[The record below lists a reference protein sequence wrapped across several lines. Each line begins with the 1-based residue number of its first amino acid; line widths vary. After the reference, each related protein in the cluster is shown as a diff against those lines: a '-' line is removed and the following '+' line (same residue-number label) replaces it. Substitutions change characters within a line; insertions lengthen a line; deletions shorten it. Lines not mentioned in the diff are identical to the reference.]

1 MNSKGS
7 NKQLYFAQCLA
18 EVELAVYYFMLAVRD
33 HYLGRR

>member
-7 NKQLYFAQCLA
+7 NKQLYFEQYLA
-18 EVELAVYYFMLAVRD
+18 EVELAVYYFMFAVWD